1 MNNLLKTLS
10 DSKVKTLLDVDLRSL
25 LTTVKDGRGR
35 RDDNA
40 LSNAF
45 YESLEGVLADL
56 KTVTIDNHDAEA
68 FLKPVL
74 KAEVA
79 DYYEVIS
86 NPMDFQSM
94 GKKLKARQY
103 KSKKEF
109 KDDLDLIWSNC
120 CTYNS
125 TEGHHLPKA
134 ARRLKAKAD
143 KLLANITDR
152 KERADPHIPY
162 DFSSSGAL
170 HPKINGINGRAHT
183 RSPSVASSSSSKL
196 PTITI
201 KTSSLAKAITKIPR
215 RDTSF
220 EESPALIRTVEGM
233 SLFRDLDRRLH
244 QQQTDPSSSTSD
256 IGTRMRE
263 LVPSEYEDEYDS
275 EAAQLGDKRKVNG
288 INDHRAHKRARF
300 VTPLPISDST
310 PSSPTSTSKDDELTQ
325 LWWTTVQSDALFPN
339 GLPEIS
345 VASSSS
351 QHPFLK
357 PPIPKYPAQT
367 AKKKKKARKKLPAS
381 YRPENKPKALLTLMN
396 NNVRTIKR
404 VRHTHARFAA
414 LGLTKDTGT
423 GNEDGEVGDATP
435 GFNATTAVSVG
446 PSLGTGGLGADP
458 MDVEEAVDDRVDERP
473 WGIPTRRG
481 RKLSGIEMGSENADD
496 CLRWMNGKVL
506 EHAGFQGTSKTAL
519 DVLSGVASEYL
530 LNVGRTIKFL
540 GDKFAHTMSPE
551 EIILHTLFESGISE
565 IQDLERYV
573 ADDVERYGSRLADL
587 EKKLVGAYREVTSVE
602 TLEDEG
608 LFDEEEEDETSALA
622 LGEFADTLGVD
633 YLGLRELGIAEEF
646 GMSSLTIPKRLLKG
660 KKRKTN
666 LLPIAKPTEP
676 PPPFPPPPPFIPL
689 TAGQIP
695 EQIGILH
702 KFYHERLQAVVPPPA
717 PAIPHLAPPLL
728 SQLVPPLALPALPGP
743 SLGNPYPNIPSIP
756 KPSIPAL
763 PGPPRPSGAPTPVPN
778 SLPQT
783 HNIVAHISSSSFK
796 PPSDSLSQPQSPPP
810 TETVIPDDPPLPAQV
825 KMGPVGQIVK
835 TGSSYPAAKKK
846 AKGATGT
853 GANNSTTSTSNK
865 NNNNGSDAIT
875 NAYPPNINTDTN
887 DHPLSATLNR
897 PSSGVLTNGSLVNG
911 IVKPEYS
918 LGPGSGPMNLIGDS
932 NGGFTFPVSGASTM
946 SMPIATDGSSLSGS
960 TPSPKK
966 KKGATGVGTGN
977 GRKKRM
983 LDAAQGQAQTQ
994 AQAQSQAHTHS
1005 SQNQPGQGRGQDPRP
1020 PPFPPFVA
1028 ASA

>member
-10 DSKVKTLLDVDLRSL
+10 DSKVKTLPDVDLKSL

-56 KTVTIDNHDAEA
+56 KTVTLDNHDAEA

-79 DYYEVIS
+79 DYYDVIS
-86 NPMDFQSM
+86 NPMDFQTMS
-94 GKKLKARQY
+94 KKLKARQY

-134 ARRLKAKAD
+134 ALRLKAKAD
-143 KLLANITDR
+143 KLLVHITDR
-152 KERADPHIPY
+152 KERADPYIPY

-183 RSPSVASSSSSKL
+183 RSPSVASPSSSKL

-201 KTSSLAKAITKIPR
+201 KASSLAKAVTKVPR

-220 EESPALIRTVEGM
+220 EESPALIRTPEGM
-233 SLFRDLDRRLH
+233 SMFRDLDRSL
-244 QQQTDPSSSTSD
+244 QEAGPSSSTSD
-256 IGTRMRE
+256 IRTRMRE
-263 LVPSEYEDEYDS
+263 LVPSEHEDEYDES
-275 EAAQLGDKRKVNG
+275 AQLGDKRKVING
-288 INDHRAHKRARF
+288 VNDYRAHKRIRF
-300 VTPLPISDST
+300 ATPLPLSDSS
-310 PSSPTSTSKDDELTQ
+310 PGSPTTISKDDELTQ
-325 LWWTTVQSDALFPN
+325 LWWSTVQSDALLPN
-339 GLPEIS
+339 GLPEFPS
-345 VASSSS
+345 SASSSS
-351 QHPFLK
+351 SPRHPFLR
-357 PPIPKYPAQT
+357 PPIPKSPAQT
-367 AKKKKKARKKLPAS
+367 AKKKKCRKKLPHS
-381 YRPENKPKALLTLMN
+381 YRPEDKPKALLTLMN

-414 LGLTKDTGT
+414 LGLTKDSGV
-423 GNEDGEVGDATP
+423 GNEDGEGAEAAP
-435 GFNATTAVSVG
+435 IFNAQTSSAVG
-446 PSLGTGGLGADP
+446 PGPGLGTGGLGSDP
-458 MDVEEAVDDRVDERP
+458 MDVDEAIDDRVDERP
-473 WGIPTRRG
+473 WAVPTRRG
-481 RKLSGIEMGSENADD
+481 RKISGIEIGSENADD

-506 EHAGFQGTSKTAL
+506 EHAGFQGTSRAAL

-540 GDKFAHTMSPE
+540 CDKFANTMSTE

-608 LFDEEEEDETSALA
+608 LFDEEEEEENSALA

-633 YLGLRELGIAEEF
+633 YFGLRELGIAEEF
-646 GMSSLTIPKRLLKG
+646 GMSSLTIPKRLLRG
-660 KKRKTN
+660 KKKRTN
-666 LLPIAKPTEP
+666 LLPVTKPTEP
-676 PPPFPPPPPFIPL
+676 PPPFPPPPAFIPL
-689 TAGQIP
+689 TAGRIP
-695 EQIGILH
+695 EQIGLLQ
-702 KFYHERLQAVVPPPA
+702 KFYHDRLQAVAALPA
-717 PAIPHLAPPLL
+717 PAIPP
-728 SQLVPPLALPALPGP
+728 LVPPLSHLPVPPLAPPPLLGP
-743 SLGNPYPNIPSIP
+743 SLSNPYPSIPSLP
-756 KPSIPAL
+756 KPYIPPLLGPPKL
-763 PGPPRPSGAPTPVPN
+763 PGGQPVPAHTPTPISN
-778 SLPQT
+778 SLPPMHNTAT
-783 HNIVAHISSSSFK
+783 HLPSNSLL
-796 PPSDSLSQPQSPPP
+796 PPSGLPQEPSLSLQPPAQPFSPPP
-810 TETVIPDDPPLPAQV
+810 ETIIPDDSPTPAQA
-825 KMGPVGQIVK
+825 KMSPLGHIVK

-846 AKGATGT
+846 AKGASSAAA
-853 GANNSTTSTSNK
+853 GAASNS
-865 NNNNGSDAIT
+865 NNGNKANT
-875 NAYPPNINTDTN
+875 NAYSANVNTDFN
-887 DHPLSATLNR
+887 NPLSATPNPLSAGETSNNR
-897 PSSGVLTNGSLVNG
+897 LVNG
-911 IVKPEYS
+911 IVKPEF
-918 LGPGSGPMNLIGDS
+918 GSGPMNL
-932 NGGFTFPVSGASTM
+932 NGNATSKPGASTM
-946 SMPIATDGSSLSGS
+946 SMTIATGDPVIGPA
-960 TPSPKK
+960 PSPKK
-966 KKGATGVGTGN
+966 KKGATGVGSGN

-983 LDAAQGQAQTQ
+983 LDAAQGQTQ
-994 AQAQSQAHTHS
+994 AQAQAQAHTHP
-1005 SQNQPGQGRGQDPRP
+1005 SQNQPGQGHGQDPR

>member
-1 MNNLLKTLS
+1 MNNLLKTLL
-10 DSKVKTLLDVDLRSL
+10 DSKVKTSQDVDLKTL

-56 KTVTIDNHDAEA
+56 KTVTLDNHDAEA

-79 DYYEVIS
+79 DYYDVIS
-86 NPMDFQSM
+86 NPMDFQTM
-94 GKKLKARQY
+94 GKKLKAKQY

-134 ARRLKAKAD
+134 ALRLKAKAE

-152 KERADPHIPY
+152 KERAEPHIPY
-162 DFSSSGAL
+162 ELSSSGAL
-170 HPKINGINGRAHT
+170 HPKINGVNGRAHT
-183 RSPSVASSSSSKL
+183 RSPSTASASSSKL
-196 PTITI
+196 PPITI
-201 KTSSLAKAITKIPR
+201 KTSSLAKAITRVPR

-220 EESPALIRTVEGM
+220 EDSPALIRTPEGM
-233 SLFRDLDRRLH
+233 SMFRDLDRSLL
-244 QQQTDPSSSTSD
+244 QAGTSSSMSD
-256 IGTRMRE
+256 IGARMRE
-263 LVPSEYEDEYDS
+263 LVSVELEDEYDS
-275 EAAQLGDKRKVNG
+275 ESAQLGDKRKVANG
-288 INDHRAHKRARF
+288 AADIRAHKRARF
-300 VTPLPISDST
+300 ATPLPLSNSFPNSPAST
-310 PSSPTSTSKDDELTQ
+310 TFQDDELTQ
-325 LWWTTVQSDALFPN
+325 LWWSAVQSDALLPN
-339 GLPEIS
+339 ALPEIP

-351 QHPFLK
+351 QHPFSK
-357 PPIPKYPAQT
+357 PPIPKSSIQT
-367 AKKKKKARKKLPAS
+367 TKKKRRKKSSTL
-381 YRPENKPKALLTLMN
+381 YRPEDRPKALLTLMN

-414 LGLTKDTGT
+414 LGLAKETAA
-423 GNEDGEVGDATP
+423 GNEEGEGVESTS
-435 GFNATTAVSVG
+435 GFNAPATAAVG
-446 PSLGTGGLGADP
+446 SGPGLGVGGLGADP
-458 MDVEEAVDDRVDERP
+458 MDVEEATDDRVDERP
-473 WGIPTRRG
+473 WEIPTRRG
-481 RKLSGIEMGSENADD
+481 RKLSGIEIGSQNADD

-506 EHAGFQGTSKTAL
+506 EHAGFQGTSKAAL

-540 GDKFAHTMSPE
+540 CDKFAHTMSSE

-573 ADDVERYGSRLADL
+573 ADDIERYGSRLTDL

-602 TLEDEG
+602 ALEDEG

-633 YLGLRELGIAEEF
+633 YFGLRELGIADEF

-660 KKRKTN
+660 KKRRTN
-666 LLPIAKPTEP
+666 VMPTAKPTEP

-695 EQIGILH
+695 EQIGLLQ
-702 KFYHERLQAVVPPPA
+702 KFYYDRLQAVAPPVPTLPPSSSLL
-717 PAIPHLAPPLL
+717 PPIPPLAPP
-728 SQLVPPLALPALPGP
+728 SLPGP
-743 SLGNPYPNIPSIP
+743 SLVNTHLGIPSLP
-756 KPSIPAL
+756 KPALSSPTKPSNTMVASTHVPPDTLPQMLNTAPLIPSSSVQSPSDLSQAPLSPSAL
-763 PGPPRPSGAPTPVPN
+763 P
-778 SLPQT
+778 
-783 HNIVAHISSSSFK
+783 
-796 PPSDSLSQPQSPPP
+796 PPP
-810 TETVIPDDPPLPAQV
+810 PPPPETVIPDDSPSPAQI
-825 KMGPVGQIVK
+825 KMGPIGQIVK

-846 AKGATGT
+846 AKGATGASNGT
-853 GANNSTTSTSNK
+853 ALSSNANNINSNAHTNTYSTSLNID
-865 NNNNGSDAIT
+865 NN
-875 NAYPPNINTDTN
+875 
-887 DHPLSATLNR
+887 PLSATSNSPLSGTFQH
-897 PSSGVLTNGSLVNG
+897 SSMNGVGQTSF
-911 IVKPEYS
+911 S
-918 LGPGSGPMNLIGDS
+918 SGPGSINPNT
-932 NGGFTFPVSGASTM
+932 NGHGSGFVPIIPGTSTM
-946 SMPIATDGSSLSGS
+946 SMTDTPAIG
-960 TPSPKK
+960 PSPKK

-983 LDAAQGQAQTQ
+983 LDAAQGQTQ
-994 AQAQSQAHTHS
+994 AQAQAQGQSHPPHPG
-1005 SQNQPGQGRGQDPRP
+1005 QNQPGQGHGQDPRP

>member
-1 MNNLLKTLS
+1 MNNLLKTLL
-10 DSKVKTLLDVDLRSL
+10 DSRVKTLQDVDLKSL

-45 YESLEGVLADL
+45 YESLEGVLTDL
-56 KTVTIDNHDAEA
+56 KTVTLDNHDAEA

-86 NPMDFQSM
+86 NPMDFQTM

-134 ARRLKAKAD
+134 ALRLKAKAE

-162 DFSSSGAL
+162 DFSSSGAI

-196 PTITI
+196 PSITI
-201 KTSSLAKAITKIPR
+201 KTSFLAKAVTKIPR

-220 EESPALIRTVEGM
+220 EESPALIRTPEGM
-233 SLFRDLDRRLH
+233 TMFRDLDRSLL
-244 QQQTDPSSSTSD
+244 QEGPSSSTSN
-256 IGTRMRE
+256 IGSRMRE
-263 LVPSEYEDEYDS
+263 LVSVEHGDEYDS
-275 EAAQLGDKRKVNG
+275 EPAQLGDKRKVVNG
-288 INDHRAHKRARF
+288 LGDHRAHKRARF
-300 VTPLPISDST
+300 ATPLPVSDSF
-310 PSSPTSTSKDDELTQ
+310 PGSPTSQDDDLTQ
-325 LWWTTVQSDALFPN
+325 LWWSAVQADALLPN
-339 GLPEIS
+339 GLPEIP

-357 PPIPKYPAQT
+357 PPIPKSLAQT
-367 AKKKKKARKKLPAS
+367 AKKKKHRKKLPDS
-381 YRPENKPKALLTLMN
+381 YRPEDKPKALLTLMN

-414 LGLTKDTGT
+414 LGLAKDSGA
-423 GNEDGEVGDATP
+423 GNEDGEGAETAST
-435 GFNATTAVSVG
+435 FNAPSTAVVSAG
-446 PSLGTGGLGADP
+446 PGLGTGGLGADP
-458 MDVEEAVDDRVDERP
+458 MDVEEATDDRVDERP
-473 WGIPTRRG
+473 WEIPTRQG
-481 RKLSGIEMGSENADD
+481 RKSSGIGIGSKNADE

-506 EHAGFQGTSKTAL
+506 EHAGFQGTSRAAL

-540 GDKFAHTMSPE
+540 SDKFARTMSSE

-565 IQDLERYV
+565 IQDLDRYV
-573 ADDVERYGSRLADL
+573 ADDIERYGSRLADL

-633 YLGLRELGIAEEF
+633 YFGLRELGIADEF
-646 GMSSLTIPKRLLKG
+646 GMSSLTIPKRLLNG
-660 KKRKTN
+660 KKRRMN

-676 PPPFPPPPPFIPL
+676 PPPFPPPSPLILL

-695 EQIGILH
+695 EQIGLLH
-702 KFYHERLQAVVPPPA
+702 KFYYDRLQAAVPPSA
-717 PAIPHLAPPLL
+717 PTLPPTWSSTLPIPSLAPP
-728 SQLVPPLALPALPGP
+728 SLPGP
-743 SLGNPYPNIPSIP
+743 SLGNPYPNIPSLP

-763 PGPPRPSGAPTPVPN
+763 PGPLKISGAQSAPASIPTPSRN
-778 SLPQT
+778 TLPQMLNT
-783 HNIVAHISSSSFK
+783 APPPPPSLLSSSDLSQT
-796 PPSDSLSQPQSPPP
+796 LSQPQPQHPNQPLPPP
-810 TETVIPDDPPLPAQV
+810 PEAVIPDDSPSPAQI
-825 KMGPVGQIVK
+825 KMGPIGQIVK

-846 AKGATGT
+846 AKGVT
-853 GANNSTTSTSNK
+853 GAGISNT
-865 NNNNGSDAIT
+865 NNNNSNGN
-875 NAYPPNINTDTN
+875 NAHANAHPTDINTDLN
-887 DHPLSATLNR
+887 NAPSASPNSLSTGL
-897 PSSGVLTNGSLVNG
+897 SSVNG
-911 IVKPEYS
+911 IIQPAFPP
-918 LGPGSGPMNLIGDS
+918 GPGTRIMNHIG
-932 NGGFTFPVSGASTM
+932 NGT
-946 SMPIATDGSSLSGS
+946 GSSFVPTIPGTSTVTTDDPVLGS
-960 TPSPKK
+960 SPSPKK

-983 LDAAQGQAQTQ
+983 LDAAQGQTQ
-994 AQAQSQAHTHS
+994 AQAQAHTHP
-1005 SQNQPGQGRGQDPRP
+1005 SQNQSSQSHGQDPRP

>member
-1 MNNLLKTLS
+1 IQNLLKTLLNS
-10 DSKVKTLLDVDLRSL
+10 RVKTLQDVDLKSL

-45 YESLEGVLADL
+45 YESLEGVLIDL
-56 KTVTIDNHDAEA
+56 KTVTLDNHDAEA

-79 DYYEVIS
+79 DYHEGKLWLILRPAVIS
-86 NPMDFQSM
+86 NPMDFQTM

-134 ARRLKAKAD
+134 ALRLKAKAE

-152 KERADPHIPY
+152 KERADPHIPF
-162 DFSSSGAL
+162 DFSSSGAI

-183 RSPSVASSSSSKL
+183 RSPS
-196 PTITI
+196 
-201 KTSSLAKAITKIPR
+201 IPR

-220 EESPALIRTVEGM
+220 EESPALIRTPEGM
-233 SLFRDLDRRLH
+233 TMFRDLDRSLL
-244 QQQTDPSSSTSD
+244 QAGPSSSTSN
-256 IGTRMRE
+256 IGSRMRE
-263 LVPSEYEDEYDS
+263 LVSVEHGDEYDS
-275 EAAQLGDKRKVNG
+275 EPAQLGDKRKVVNG
-288 INDHRAHKRARF
+288 LSDHRTHKRARF
-300 VTPLPISDST
+300 ATPLPVSDSF
-310 PSSPTSTSKDDELTQ
+310 PGSPTSQDDDLTQ
-325 LWWTTVQSDALFPN
+325 LWWSAVQADALLPN
-339 GLPEIS
+339 GLPEIP
-345 VASSSS
+345 VASSSA

-357 PPIPKYPAQT
+357 PPIPKSPAQT
-367 AKKKKKARKKLPAS
+367 AKKKKHRKKLPDS
-381 YRPENKPKALLTLMN
+381 YRPEDKPKALLTLMN

-414 LGLTKDTGT
+414 LGLAKDSGA
-423 GNEDGEVGDATP
+423 GNEDGEGAETAST
-435 GFNATTAVSVG
+435 FNVPSTAVVSAG
-446 PSLGTGGLGADP
+446 PGLGTGGLGADP
-458 MDVEEAVDDRVDERP
+458 MDVEEATDDRVDERP
-473 WGIPTRRG
+473 WEIPTRQG
-481 RKLSGIEMGSENADD
+481 RKSSEIEIGSKNADD

-506 EHAGFQGTSKTAL
+506 EHAGFQGTSRAAL

-540 GDKFAHTMSPE
+540 SDKFARTMSSE

-565 IQDLERYV
+565 IQDLDRYV
-573 ADDVERYGSRLADL
+573 ADDIERYGSRLADL

-633 YLGLRELGIAEEF
+633 YFGLRELGIADEF
-646 GMSSLTIPKRLLKG
+646 GMSSLTIPKRLLNG
-660 KKRKTN
+660 KKRRTN

-676 PPPFPPPPPFIPL
+676 PPPFPPPSPLILL

-695 EQIGILH
+695 EQIGLLH
-702 KFYHERLQAVVPPPA
+702 KFYYDRLQAAVPPSA
-717 PAIPHLAPPLL
+717 PTLPPTWSSTLPIPSLAPP
-728 SQLVPPLALPALPGP
+728 SLPGP
-743 SLGNPYPNIPSIP
+743 SLGNHYPNIPSLP

-763 PGPPRPSGAPTPVPN
+763 PGPLKLSGAQPAPASIPTPSRN
-778 SLPQT
+778 TLPQMLNT
-783 HNIVAHISSSSFK
+783 APPPPLSLLSSSDLSQT
-796 PPSDSLSQPQSPPP
+796 LSQPQQPNQPLPPP
-810 TETVIPDDPPLPAQV
+810 PEAVIPDDSPSPAQI
-825 KMGPVGQIVK
+825 KMGPIGQIVK

-846 AKGATGT
+846 AKGVT
-853 GANNSTTSTSNK
+853 GAGNGTASISHT
-865 NNNNGSDAIT
+865 NNNNSNGNNAHT
-875 NAYPPNINTDTN
+875 NAHPTDINTDLNNAPSTSPN
-887 DHPLSATLNR
+887 PLSTGLR
-897 PSSGVLTNGSLVNG
+897 SVNG
-911 IVKPEYS
+911 IIQPAFPP
-918 LGPGSGPMNLIGDS
+918 GPGSGVMNHIG
-932 NGGFTFPVSGASTM
+932 NGIGSSFVPTIPGTSTA
-946 SMPIATDGSSLSGS
+946 ATDDPVLGSS
-960 TPSPKK
+960 PSPKK

-983 LDAAQGQAQTQ
+983 LDAAQGQTQ
-994 AQAQSQAHTHS
+994 AQAQAHTHPNQNQS
-1005 SQNQPGQGRGQDPRP
+1005 SQGHGQDPRP